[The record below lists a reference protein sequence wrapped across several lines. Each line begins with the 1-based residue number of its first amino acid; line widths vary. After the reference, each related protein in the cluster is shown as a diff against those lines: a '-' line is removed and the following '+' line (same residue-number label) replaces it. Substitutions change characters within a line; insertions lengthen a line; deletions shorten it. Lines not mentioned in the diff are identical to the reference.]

1 MFNRVKRLAP
11 AVSLS
16 LSVIFSAAAAGA
28 QDIPAKTPAPATQI
42 TPASANPLQTY
53 KANENSPPLYASP
66 ETLEKLGPF
75 LRDHFTQ
82 WAGQP
87 VMALSKDD
95 IFKSLDDL
103 PPPFVMIQTPHGTV
117 PAAQMARMEAAYGNM
132 TQIISENSVFFGSL
146 SGSKISSDLAGNLT
160 QALSRQSPANI
171 HMAYF
176 TDKPL
181 PGCVVT
187 LGKLDNTPIQVA
199 SDFLGGAPKEVI
211 KNIPGDALSWNVFTY
226 LHELAG
232 HCAMTHVAQN
242 LDGTL
247 EGETEADAIAV
258 QKYFELI
265 GEGAPLDPAVPGTI
279 MDLRAFESLFI
290 SPNRESAL
298 YSPGADFNDHATQVG
313 ASFYNAAVLEGK
325 GKLTGEKILNAVTAA
340 NTKIHDLVFLAFAE
354 EAANRNDSDKNI
366 FVLYNPGPDHPGVKV
381 SKSFSREDL
390 MKNTSNR
397 TRIGGG
403 IARENPDLYYAAVKA
418 MLDLDLVDKNTL
430 AWRHMYD
437 FDVMVREHLPSLV
450 NDELV
455 TQAKKYIMDNK
466 LSNYLHLDYFY
477 EKEIFPHCPPIESL
491 TVIEDP
497 ISHEPLFLGQKPPRV
512 CVP

>member
-11 AVSLS
+11 AISLS
-16 LSVIFSAAAAGA
+16 LSVIFGTAAAGA
-28 QDIPAKTPAPATQI
+28 QDIPAKTPAPATE
-42 TPASANPLQTY
+42 TSPASANPLHIY
-53 KANENSPPLYASP
+53 KTHDDSSPLYASP

-75 LRDHFTQ
+75 LREHFTQ

-87 VMALSKDD
+87 VMALSKED
-95 IFKSLDDL
+95 IFKPIEDL
-103 PPPFVMIQTPHGTV
+103 PPDFIMVMTPHGPV
-117 PAAQMARMEAAYGNM
+117 PAAQMARMEAAFGNM
-132 TQIISENSVFFGSL
+132 AQIVSQNSAFFENISDEISSGLAGSL
-146 SGSKISSDLAGNLT
+146 T
-160 QALSRQSPANI
+160 QSLSRQSPANI

-187 LGKLDNTPIQVA
+187 LGKFDDTPLQQA
-199 SDFLGGAPKEVI
+199 SAFLGRAPEEII
-211 KNIPGDALSWNVFTY
+211 KNIPGDTLSWNVFTY

-232 HCAMTHVAQN
+232 HCNMTHVSQT

-247 EGETEADAIAV
+247 EGETEADAIAMR
-258 QKYFELI
+258 KYFELI
-265 GEGAPLDPAVPGTI
+265 EEGAPLDPAVPGTI
-279 MDLRAFESLFI
+279 MGLRAFLSLFD

-298 YSPGADFNDHATQVG
+298 YSPGASFNDHATQVG

-325 GKLTGEKILNAVTAA
+325 GRLTGEKILNAVTAA

-354 EAANRNDSDKNI
+354 EAANRDDSDKNI
-366 FVLYNPGPDHPGVKV
+366 FVLYNPGPDHPGIKV
-381 SKSFSREDL
+381 SKSYSREDL
-390 MKNTSNR
+390 MKNASNR

-450 NDELV
+450 NDVLV
-455 TQAKKYIMDNK
+455 TQAKKYIMDNS

-491 TVIEDP
+491 TIIEDP
-497 ISHEPLFLGQKPPRV
+497 ISHGPIFLGQQPPRV